1 MANTKKVEG
10 CVWALGTPCSGEVKE
25 TMFFKG
31 QIKVP
36 VCESHVDEHRIIIM
50 LFNNGY
56 DVEEILNQTA
66 DWRKQEALTIQL
78 SGLAKLDDV
87 EL

>member
-1 MANTKKVEG
+1 MAAKKEEG
-10 CVWALGTPCSGEVKE
+10 CVWALGTPCSGDVKE
-25 TMFFKG
+25 TKFFHN

-36 VCESHVDEHRIIIM
+36 VCEAHVEEHRIIIM

-66 DWRKQEALTIQL
+66 AWRKQEALTIQL
-78 SGLAKLDDV
+78 SGLAKMEDV